1 MSWNIIKHGLNVA
14 MLAGAMLAQ
23 SAIAGPVITTSSLPT
38 TVTAGSNYGV
48 DVYINNAVDLFGY
61 QFTLNFNPSLMVTG
75 STGGSFFGPTGSG
88 AFFADDSVAGAVTAF
103 DAAFGPTGISGS
115 GLLAHFDFT
124 ASANGVAGFNLS
136 DPLFVDSAG
145 NDVGA
150 SVPEPATLLLL
161 ALAMAGMTAARRRQS
176 R

>member
-23 SAIAGPVITTSSLPT
+23 SAIAGPYISTSGLPA
-38 TVTAGSNYGV
+38 TVAAGSNYGV

-61 QFTLNFNPSLMVTG
+61 QFTLNFNPTLTLTS

-103 DAAFGPTGISGS
+103 DAAFGPTGVSGS

-124 ASANGVAGFNLS
+124 ASANGNAGFSIS
-136 DPLFVDSAG
+136 DPLFVDAAG

-150 SVPEPATLLLL
+150 SVPEPATALLL
-161 ALAMAGMTAARRRQS
+161 ALALAGMTAARRRQS